1 MKSWLSPKKTLLAI
15 LALNALT
22 GCASASIEPTTAKPV
37 NTFYDYQLHTP
48 QGNDISVTDFA
59 NTLSNADVILVGE
72 WHTHPGIHRF
82 QTDLLQALHLH
93 SSNVTLSMEQFT
105 RDNQDIVNQYLA
117 GEIGEQLLIREGN
130 AWPNYE
136 SDYRPLVEYAKT
148 NQIDVIAANA
158 PKTTV
163 RCIGRQGIDY
173 LDKLDTEER
182 QWLADTISTQ
192 DSPYRKKFL
201 ASMHHGNEEQTLK
214 QFAAQVTWD
223 ETMADSIVDYLA
235 ENPTKQVMHIAGKF
249 HIENGLGTAASIKA
263 RNPELNVVLVS
274 PTSKQNP
281 LAENSED
288 YRLEVLN
295 LPKRFVSHESM
306 MASMKHI
313 GKRNKTLTC
322 K

>member
-15 LALNALT
+15 LALNTLT
-22 GCASASIEPTTAKPV
+22 GCASVSTEPTPAKSV
-37 NTFYDYQLHTP
+37 NTFYDYQLQSP
-48 QGNDISVTDFA
+48 QGNAISVSNFA
-59 NTLSNADVILVGE
+59 NTLKNADVILVGE

-82 QTDLLQALHLH
+82 QTDLLQALHLN
-93 SSNVTLSMEQFT
+93 SANVALSMEQFT
-105 RDNQDIVNQYLA
+105 RDKQEIVDQYLA
-117 GEIGEQLLIREGN
+117 GDIGEQLLIKQGN

-148 NQIDVIAANA
+148 NQLDIIAANA
-158 PKTTV
+158 PKTIV

-173 LDKLDTEER
+173 IEKLDTEE
-182 QWLADTISTQ
+182 QKWLADTISTQ
-192 DSPYRKKFL
+192 DSPYKEKFL
-201 ASMHHGNEEQTLK
+201 ASMHHGDEEQTLK

-223 ETMADSIVDYLA
+223 ETMADSIVNYLA
-235 ENPTKQVMHIAGKF
+235 KNPTKQVMHIAGKF

-274 PTSKQNP
+274 PTTKQSP
-281 LAENSED
+281 LSEDSQD
-288 YRLEVLN
+288 YRLEVLS
-295 LPKRFVSHESM
+295 LPKRFVSHASM